1 MARDSS
7 AGMSFIRFPSP
18 VSIFLPRLKKR
29 ATPAFQRGLCV
40 CTYVGTFECGGVHMH
55 MYGRGQRTTS
65 VVIPQTPPSPLFLRQ
80 GLSLDWK
87 HAQSAQLGS
96 QKDPGIHSRAGSTS
110 VHHGTWLVV

>member
-1 MARDSS
+1 MEVARDSS

-55 MYGRGQRTTS
+55 MCGRGQRTTL

-80 GLSLDWK
+80 GLSLDWNMHSQLSWVARK
-87 HAQSAQLGS
+87 IQGFTPGPGAQVFTTA
-96 QKDPGIHSRAGSTS
+96 PG
-110 VHHGTWLVV
+110 